1 MQSEKE
7 IINFLKELHRVIS
20 KFGADKVI
28 NQIRKLHLDSDDVY
42 TKDVCNYILVVTSNK
57 YKITLDDLMYSNKR
71 GNVSDARKMCFALMK
86 EHLSITDEEIGS
98 YFGGKKRQ
106 YINNQLNSLPIN
118 KDKYKNKEEANFVKD
133 FIELSTDVLF
143 YVNSYDLKTKDYE

>member
-20 KFGADKVI
+20 KFGADKVL

-71 GNVSDARKMCFALMK
+71 GSVSDARKMCFVLMK

>member
-20 KFGADKVI
+20 KFGADKVL

-71 GNVSDARKMCFALMK
+71 GNVSDARKMCFVLMK